1 MIFVSPDKT
10 THHLLPLVSPANS
23 QPKTKQKTLVSQH
36 TNPQPSIRHLVVPA
50 CSYHHQNAVGESPA
64 NLGSVFRR
72 FSWPDCFPNLGFIQL
87 KSMKMDKRKQGN
99 KKEETS
105 TYMDLK
111 STRMELKSIM
121 KDIEYMGPS
130 HMTWKEKKALENK
143 KVVSLGGK
151 PPKKQRLPLSVA
163 RAVMKNQKERDQK
176 ALQEN
181 LLLGR
186 VGGKRGNRSKRE
198 SASHKPEDRVLMST
212 AGHFRNG
219 VLDVKDLLK
228 SNASSSDR
236 GGSRSH
242 GFGGGSGDHGFGG
255 GSGGHGFGKGGKKK
269 GGKKNNGKKG
279 GRRKRH

>member
-1 MIFVSPDKT
+1 MILNRSGLIKKLRNNNEETSAAPPTFRAHSLS
-10 THHLLPLVSPANS
+10 HLLRRLLPTLAFFLSGLRCSASADDSLHFVYPNQRLRSF
-23 QPKTKQKTLVSQH
+23 LVSQH

-143 KVVSLGGK
+143 NIVSLGGK
-151 PPKKQRLPLSVA
+151 PPKKPA
-163 RAVMKNQKERDQK
+163 F
-176 ALQEN
+176 
-181 LLLGR
+181 
-186 VGGKRGNRSKRE
+186 KR
-198 SASHKPEDRVLMST
+198 SASGDEKSERKGSK
-212 AGHFRNG
+212 G
-219 VLDVKDLLK
+219 VTRGFLSFSYNTHLFFV
-228 SNASSSDR
+228 SDN
-236 GGSRSH
+236 
-242 GFGGGSGDHGFGG
+242 FYIV
-255 GSGGHGFGKGGKKK
+255 
-269 GGKKNNGKKG
+269 
-279 GRRKRH
+279 

>member
-1 MIFVSPDKT
+1 
-10 THHLLPLVSPANS
+10 
-23 QPKTKQKTLVSQH
+23 
-36 TNPQPSIRHLVVPA
+36 
-50 CSYHHQNAVGESPA
+50 
-64 NLGSVFRR
+64 
-72 FSWPDCFPNLGFIQL
+72 
-87 KSMKMDKRKQGN
+87 MKMDKRKQGN

-121 KDIEYMGPS
+121 KDIEYMGNTFISFCHSYVDYIKKHISHILIHSGPS

-143 KVVSLGGK
+143 KIVSLGGK

-219 VLDVKDLLK
+219 VLDVKELLK

-255 GSGGHGFGKGGKKK
+255 GSGGHGLGKGGKKK
-269 GGKKNNGKKG
+269 GGKKNHGKKG